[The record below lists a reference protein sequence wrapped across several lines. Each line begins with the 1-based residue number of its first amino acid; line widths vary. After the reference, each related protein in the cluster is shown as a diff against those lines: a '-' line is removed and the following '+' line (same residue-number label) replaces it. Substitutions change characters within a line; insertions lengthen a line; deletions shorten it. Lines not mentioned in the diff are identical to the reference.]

1 MGLLEENL
9 MILKKK
15 KCMRNFLLERVASKL
30 LVLKEL
36 SEEIA
41 AIAMAGIFGCFMI
54 YRADSQL

>member
-15 KCMRNFLLERVASKL
+15 CMRKFLLERVASKL

-54 YRADSQL
+54 YRADSRL

>member
-1 MGLLEENL
+1 
-9 MILKKK
+9 
-15 KCMRNFLLERVASKL
+15 MRNFLLERVASKL

-54 YRADSQL
+54 YRADSRL

>member
-15 KCMRNFLLERVASKL
+15 CMRKFLLERVASKL

>member
-1 MGLLEENL
+1 
-9 MILKKK
+9 
-15 KCMRNFLLERVASKL
+15 MRKFLLERVASKL
-30 LVLKEL
+30 LVLEEL